1 MALLSINQA
10 SAAFGD
16 KTIFKD
22 ITLSVNPGDKLGVIG
37 ANGAG
42 KTTLFKLILGLLP
55 PEEGS
60 VQLQKGISIGY
71 LEQHTSLNS
80 ENTVLDEALSVYKH
94 IFEMEN
100 ELRAMEQAMSASE
113 DETLL
118 EKYALLTQKYE
129 ELDGYSANSRVLGA
143 LRGLGLTD
151 EFFQRRVSTLS
162 GGEQMR
168 LALAIL
174 LLGKHDMLLL
184 DEPTNHL
191 DIGSREAIKV
201 RL

>member
-129 ELDGYSANSRVLGA
+129 ELDGY
-143 LRGLGLTD
+143 
-151 EFFQRRVSTLS
+151 
-162 GGEQMR
+162 
-168 LALAIL
+168 
-174 LLGKHDMLLL
+174 
-184 DEPTNHL
+184 
-191 DIGSREAIKV
+191 
-201 RL
+201 